1 MTQFSNQVN
10 VRLVSQFNS
19 NILMEGILTFLHILT
34 YFNGT
39 AIYSTSITSIV
50 CKFQFESNWFWI
62 CYVIIWFIVTNFVM
76 FLNNYCFIK
85 LYIGITASIFL
96 ALDTWYVYFTYLVDK
111 LNIVFRCYLFI
122 SSISYYCCCV
132 CPLSNNCYSFVIS
145 INASR

>member
-50 CKFQFESNWFWI
+50 CKFQFESN
-62 CYVIIWFIVTNFVM
+62 
-76 FLNNYCFIK
+76 
-85 LYIGITASIFL
+85 
-96 ALDTWYVYFTYLVDK
+96 
-111 LNIVFRCYLFI
+111 
-122 SSISYYCCCV
+122 
-132 CPLSNNCYSFVIS
+132 
-145 INASR
+145 